1 MTTIEFTY
9 YLCLG
14 QQRAE
19 EVQPRQQEGAGPVRL
34 LLRAE
39 GEAHEA
45 EGKKPTKKTVL
56 FYRRKMELK

>member
-1 MTTIEFTY
+1 MTTIDFTY

-45 EGKKPTKKTVL
+45 EGKKPT
-56 FYRRKMELK
+56 